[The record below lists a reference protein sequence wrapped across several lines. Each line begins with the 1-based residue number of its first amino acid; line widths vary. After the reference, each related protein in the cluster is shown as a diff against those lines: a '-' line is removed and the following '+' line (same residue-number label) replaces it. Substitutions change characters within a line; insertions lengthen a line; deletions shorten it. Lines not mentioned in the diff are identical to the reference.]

1 MLAKSLPILYTNF
14 VMKLILAS
22 NSPRRKQILLE
33 NGFEFS
39 VLVAD
44 YLEKDIERHPVDTA
58 KDNAIGK
65 ALAVYDSL
73 KDKNAVVLGAD
84 TVVYLDQKLL
94 GKPNSPNQ
102 AKQML
107 KSLSGKTHVVVTGYA
122 IITKNERIVGASE
135 SKVTFNELTD
145 KTIDDYV
152 LTGSPLDKAGA
163 YGIQDNNGII
173 KSFTGELNNII
184 GLPINDIAPILNKL
198 LK

>member
-44 YLEKDIERHPVDTA
+44 YLEKDIERHPIDTA
-58 KDNAIGK
+58 KDNALGK

-135 SKVTFNELTD
+135 SKVSFNELTD

-163 YGIQDNNGII
+163 YGIQDNNGIV

>member
-58 KDNAIGK
+58 KDNALGK

-145 KTIDDYV
+145 KIIDDYV

-163 YGIQDNNGII
+163 YGIQDNNGIV

-184 GLPINDIAPILNKL
+184 GLPINDIAPILKRL